1 MKCHTYFTP
10 GILAAS
16 LLFFLF
22 FAINKTISNS
32 LWADEF
38 YMLIVSEMDFLKSL
52 AQTTDYSAPL
62 YQLVLKPI
70 VASAGTG
77 HLALRLPAMV
87 FSIIGLMYFLVLM
100 KDLFDFETACFATA
114 LIAVNPL
121 FIHNA
126 AEARPYTLLF
136 CTTCASYYYYLLSTK
151 SPGTLRGALYT
162 LSSFAMVISHYYG
175 YLVLASQFFHFAY
188 LSILNKSWKT
198 PFTRFF
204 ALAIA
209 LATIALALPLRYLLE
224 GAPAAS
230 WMDRPAPYSWYL
242 GDLFHNGKIG
252 ALVCAAFVISLL
264 ALFSQKLLPKPAE
277 GDRHF
282 PVARTDLVALLLWT
296 VLGFYSILLI
306 TIVVKPI
313 YTARHFVFILAP
325 AVALL
330 FFGISRLPRKAA
342 ILVSCALFF
351 IQIHSS
357 SRELFST
364 RHDFT
369 STVALLNTEKPGCVF
384 VPYSPYG
391 THYANPIHRGL
402 LYYGYES
409 ASLARYDELGARP
422 EVLRPGCKLV
432 VFGKITKITKILE
445 DKGIGFG
452 TTTFGNMSV
461 IAIL

>member
-1 MKCHTYFTP
+1 MKFSRYIALAVLATSLC
-10 GILAAS
+10 ILAFFSVQKA
-16 LLFFLF
+16 LL
-22 FAINKTISNS
+22 NS

-38 YMLIVSEMDFLKSL
+38 YMLIVSEMDFLTSL

-62 YQLVLKPI
+62 YQLVLKPV
-70 VASAGTG
+70 VASGATG
-77 HLALRLPAMV
+77 HVALRLPAMV
-87 FSIIGLMYFLVLM
+87 FSIIGLMYFLALM

-136 CTTCASYYYYLLSTK
+136 CTSCASYYYYLLGTK
-151 SPGTLRGALYT
+151 SPGTLRGALYV
-162 LSSFAMVISHYYG
+162 LFSFAMVISHYYG
-175 YLVLASQFFHFAY
+175 YLVLASQFFHFMY
-188 LSILNKSWKT
+188 LSVLNKRWKN
-198 PFTRFF
+198 PFTGFF
-204 ALAIA
+204 ALALA
-209 LATIALALPLRYLLE
+209 LATLALALPLRYLLE

-230 WMDRPAPYSWYL
+230 WMDRPTSYSWYL

-252 ALVCAAFVISLL
+252 AVACAAFVISLL
-264 ALFSQKLLPKPAE
+264 ALFSKTLLPTPAH

-296 VLGFYSILLI
+296 AFGFYFILLI
-306 TIVVKPI
+306 TFVVKPI

-351 IQIHSS
+351 IQMHSS

-369 STVALLNTEKPGCVF
+369 DTVALLNAGRPGCVF
-384 VPYSPYG
+384 VPYAPYG

-402 LYYGYES
+402 LYYGYDS
-409 ASLARYDELGARP
+409 ASLARYDELGTHP
-422 EVLRPGCKLV
+422 EVLQSGCKLV
-432 VFGKITKITKILE
+432 VFGKTTRIADIL
-445 DKGIGFG
+445 KGKDIGFD

-461 IAIL
+461 ITIL

>member
-1 MKCHTYFTP
+1 LKLSRYIALAVLATSLC
-10 GILAAS
+10 ILIFFSIQKS
-16 LLFFLF
+16 LL
-22 FAINKTISNS
+22 NS

-70 VASAGTG
+70 IASGATG
-77 HLALRLPAMV
+77 HLALRLPAIV
-87 FSIIGLMYFLVLM
+87 FSIIGLMYFLALM

-136 CTTCASYYYYLLSTK
+136 CTSCASYYYYLLGTK
-151 SPGTLRGALYT
+151 HPGTLRGVLYV
-162 LSSFAMVISHYYG
+162 LFSFAMVISHYYG
-175 YLVLASQFFHFAY
+175 YLVLASQFFHFVY

-204 ALAIA
+204 VLAIA
-209 LATIALALPLRYLLE
+209 LATLALALPLRYLLE

-230 WMDRPAPYSWYL
+230 WMDRPTTYSWYL

-252 ALVCAAFVISLL
+252 AVTCAAFVISLL
-264 ALFSQKLLPKPAE
+264 ALFSNRLLPRPAP
-277 GDRHF
+277 GDGHF

-296 VLGFYSILLI
+296 VFGFYSILLI
-306 TIVVKPI
+306 TFVLKPI

-330 FFGISRLPRKAA
+330 FFAISRLPRKAA
-342 ILVSCALFF
+342 MLVSCALVFV
-351 IQIHSS
+351 QIHSS
-357 SRELFST
+357 TRELFST

-369 STVALLNTEKPGCVF
+369 ETVALLNANKPGCVF

-402 LYYGYES
+402 LYYGYDA
-409 ASLARYDELGARP
+409 ASLARYDELGMHP
-422 EVLRPGCKLV
+422 EMLKPGCKLV
-432 VFGKITKITKILE
+432 VFGKTTRIADILNG
-445 DKGIGFG
+445 KGIGFD

-461 IAIL
+461 IQIL